1 MNAIRQFIDVKD
13 RSFQVILPDN
23 FNASRVEIIILPSNE
38 DGFNLSEQT
47 KKMLD
52 DRLQSYENN
61 PNDVYDFDELL
72 KELDD
77 EI

>member
-1 MNAIRQFIDVKD
+1 MNAIRQFIDVKN
-13 RSFQVILPDN
+13 RSFQVVLPDN

-38 DGFNLSEQT
+38 DGFKLSAQT

-52 DRLQSYENN
+52 DRLESFENN
-61 PNDVYDFDELL
+61 PNDVYDFDQLL